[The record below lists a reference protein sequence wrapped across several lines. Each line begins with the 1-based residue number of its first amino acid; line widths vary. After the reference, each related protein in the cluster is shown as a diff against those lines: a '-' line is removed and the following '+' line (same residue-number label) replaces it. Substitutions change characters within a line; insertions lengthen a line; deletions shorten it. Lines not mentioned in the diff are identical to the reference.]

1 MYPMDKFGNK
11 FGTSFQL
18 KIISAL
24 LSDRIFLQMVYDI
37 LKPEYFDS
45 EANEWIVKKTL
56 SHFDVYSELPT
67 LDVFKVEVGKVDRDV
82 LKQSIIDNLKQ
93 VWNLIESDDLDYVKE
108 KSLEFCKNQTFK
120 NAILESVG
128 LLEEGKFDTIKSM
141 IDSAMKAG
149 QDTDI
154 GHEYKLQITERYES
168 TVRDV
173 IPTGWDVLDELADGG
188 FGKGELIMFAA
199 PPGIGKSWALVNVGM
214 AAAKLGKTV
223 VHYTLELNE
232 GYVGQRYDAVLTGTA
247 VPNLKYNIEDVTEQV
262 NNLKGEIILKYWPTK
277 SAGLNTMRA
286 SLDKLKLQGK
296 KPDVIIVDYADL
308 LKGNSRKE
316 RHEELEE
323 IVEGLRGIAGEY
335 ECPLYTAS
343 QINRSGA
350 NDDVITGTSIAGSFS
365 KLMTA
370 DFVVSLSRKIEDKLA
385 GTGRWHVIKNRF
397 GPDGMTLPS
406 KANMSNG
413 RINIYSDDSIDGKNT
428 QKDMKGG
435 ESLVRKNLLQKY
447 NEMKGDID
455 F

>member
-1 MYPMDKFGNK
+1 M
-11 FGTSFQL
+11 
-18 KIISAL
+18 
-24 LSDRIFLQMVYDI
+24 
-37 LKPEYFDS
+37 
-45 EANEWIVKKTL
+45 
-56 SHFDVYSELPT
+56 SHFDSYSSLPT
-67 LDVFKVEVGKVDRDV
+67 LDVFKNEVDKVERDV
-82 LKQSIIDNLKQ
+82 LKQSIVDNLKQ
-93 VWNLIESDDLDYVKE
+93 VWNFLESDDLDYVKE
-108 KSLEFCKNQTFK
+108 QTLEFCKNQTFK
-120 NAILESVG
+120 NAILESVD
-128 LLEEGKFDTIKSM
+128 LLNDGKFDVIKSK
-141 IDSAMKAG
+141 IDNAMKAG

-154 GHEYKLQITERYES
+154 GHEYKENIVERYEA

-173 IPTGWDVLDELADGG
+173 VSCGWDVIDELVDGG

-214 AAAKLGKTV
+214 AAAKKGKTV

-232 GYVGQRYDAVLTGTA
+232 GYVGQRYDAVLTGIA
-247 VPNLKYNIEDVTEQV
+247 VPNLKFNIDDVRTQV
-262 NNLKGEIILKYWPTK
+262 EGLSGDIIVKHWPTK

-296 KPDVIIVDYADL
+296 NPDVIIVDYADL

-335 ECPLYTAS
+335 ECPLFTAS

-350 NDDVITGTSIAGSFS
+350 EDDIITGTKIAGSFS

-413 RINIYSDDSIDGKNT
+413 RINIYSDDSIDGKKT
-428 QKDMKGG
+428 QSDMNKG

-447 NEMKGDID
+447 NEMNPDIS

>member
-1 MYPMDKFGNK
+1 MDKFGNK

-323 IVEGLRGIAGEY
+323 LVEGLRGIAGEY

-350 NDDVITGTSIAGSFS
+350 DADVITGTSIAGSFS

-413 RINIYSDDSIDGKNT
+413 RMLIYSDNSIDGKQT
-428 QKDMKGG
+428 QSDMNKG

-447 NEMKGDID
+447 NELKTDID

>member
-1 MYPMDKFGNK
+1 MDKFGSK

-24 LSDRIFLQMVYDI
+24 LSDKIFFKTVYDI
-37 LKPEYFDS
+37 IKPEYFDS
-45 EANEWIVKKTL
+45 DSNEWILRTL
-56 SHFDVYSELPT
+56 SSHFDRYEKLPT
-67 LDVFKVEVGKVDRDV
+67 LDVFKVELDKVDRDI
-82 LKQSIIDNLKQ
+82 LKVSVVDNLKQ
-93 VWNLIESDDLDYVKE
+93 IWNSLDSEDLDYVKSE
-108 KSLEFCKNQTFK
+108 TIEFCKNQEVK

-128 LLEEGKFDTIKSM
+128 LLQEGKIEQIKTK

-149 QDTDI
+149 QDTNVGHDYKEDI
-154 GHEYKLQITERYES
+154 VDRYES

-173 IPTGWDVLDELADGG
+173 VPTGWDVIDELVDGG
-188 FGKGELIMFAA
+188 FGKGELIIFAA

-214 AAAKLGKTV
+214 SAVRAGKTV

-232 GYVGQRYDAVLTGTA
+232 GYVGQRYDAVLTGIP
-247 VPNLKYNIEDVTEQV
+247 VPNLKYNIDEVTRQV
-262 NNLKGEIILKYWPTK
+262 KNLKGELIVKYWPTK
-277 SAGLNTMRA
+277 TASINSVRA
-286 SLDKLKLQGK
+286 SLDKLKLQDK
-296 KPDVIIVDYADL
+296 EPDIIIIDYADL
-308 LKGNSRKE
+308 IKGNSRRE

-323 IVEGLRGIAGEY
+323 IMESLRGLGGEY
-335 ECPLYTAS
+335 ECPIFTAS

-350 NDDVITGTSIAGSFS
+350 DDDIITGTKIAGSFS

-406 KANMSNG
+406 KANMSTG
-413 RINIYSDDSIDGKNT
+413 VIQIYSSQSANGKQT
-428 QKDMKGG
+428 QNDMNKG
-435 ESLVRKNLLQKY
+435 ESLVRKNLLSKY
-447 NEMKGDID
+447 NEFKGDIS

>member
-1 MYPMDKFGNK
+1 MDKFGNK
-11 FGTSFQL
+11 FGTSFQI

-24 LSDRIFLQMVYDI
+24 LSDRIFLQTVYDI
-37 LKPEYFDS
+37 IKPEMFDS
-45 EANEWIVKKTL
+45 DANEWLVQKTL
-56 SHFDVYSELPT
+56 SHFDEYSQLPT
-67 LDVFKVEVGKVDRDV
+67 LDVFKNEVNKVERDV
-82 LKQSIIDNLKQ
+82 LKQSVVDNLKQ
-93 VWNLIESDDLDYVKE
+93 AWNHLESDDLDYVKE
-108 KSLEFCKNQTFK
+108 QTLEFCKNQTFK
-120 NAILESVG
+120 GAILESVG
-128 LLEEGKFDTIKSM
+128 LLEEGKFDVIKSL

-154 GHEYKLQITERYES
+154 GHEYKENIVERYES
-168 TVRDV
+168 TVRNV
-173 IPTGWDVLDELADGG
+173 IPTGWDAIDELVDGG

-214 AAAKLGKTV
+214 AAAKKGKTV

-232 GYVGQRYDAVLTGTA
+232 GYVGQRYDSVLTGIA
-247 VPNLKYNIEDVTEQV
+247 VPNLKFNLDDVRTQV
-262 NNLKGEIILKYWPTK
+262 ENLSGDIIVKHWPTK

-296 KPDVIIVDYADL
+296 TPDIIIVDYADL

-335 ECPLYTAS
+335 EVPLYTAS

-350 NDDVITGTSIAGSFS
+350 EDDIITGTKIAGSFS

-413 RINIYSDDSIDGKNT
+413 IINIYSDDSIDGKKT
-428 QKDMKGG
+428 QSDMNKG

-447 NEMKGDID
+447 NEMNSDID

>member
-1 MYPMDKFGNK
+1 MDKFGNK
-11 FGTSFQL
+11 FGTSFQI

-24 LSDRIFLQMVYDI
+24 LSDRIFLQTVYDI
-37 LKPEYFDS
+37 IKPEMFDS
-45 EANEWIVKKTL
+45 DANEWLVQKTL
-56 SHFDVYSELPT
+56 SHFDEYSQLPT
-67 LDVFKVEVGKVDRDV
+67 LDVFKNEVNKVERDV
-82 LKQSIIDNLKQ
+82 LKHSVVDNLKQ
-93 VWNLIESDDLDYVKE
+93 AWNHLESDDLDYVKE
-108 KSLEFCKNQTFK
+108 KTLEFCKNQTFK
-120 NAILESVG
+120 GAILESVG
-128 LLEEGKFDTIKSM
+128 LLEEGKFDVIKSL

-149 QDTDI
+149 QDTDV
-154 GHEYKLQITERYES
+154 GHEYKENIVERYES
-168 TVRDV
+168 TVRNV
-173 IPTGWDVLDELADGG
+173 VPTGWDAIDELVDGG
-188 FGKGELIMFAA
+188 FGKGVLIMFAA

-214 AAAKLGKTV
+214 AAAKKGKTV

-232 GYVGQRYDAVLTGTA
+232 GYVGQRYDSVLTGIA
-247 VPNLKYNIEDVTEQV
+247 VPNLKFNLDDVRTQV
-262 NNLKGEIILKYWPTK
+262 ENLSGDIIVKHWPTK

-296 KPDVIIVDYADL
+296 NPDIIIVDYADL

-335 ECPLYTAS
+335 EVPLYTAS

-350 NDDVITGTSIAGSFS
+350 EDDIITGTKIAGSFS

-413 RINIYSDDSIDGKNT
+413 IINIYSDDSIDGKKT
-428 QKDMKGG
+428 QSDMNKG

-447 NEMKGDID
+447 NELKGDID

>member
-1 MYPMDKFGNK
+1 MEKLGNK

-18 KIISAL
+18 KVISAL
-24 LSDRIFLQMVYDI
+24 LSDRIFLQTVYDI
-37 LKPEYFDS
+37 LKPENFDS
-45 EANEWIVKKTL
+45 ESNEWLVKKIF
-56 SHFDVYSELPT
+56 SHFDSFSEIPT
-67 LDVFKVEVGKVDRDV
+67 LDVFKVEISSIERDV
-82 LKQSIIDNLKQ
+82 LKQSILDNLKQ
-93 VWNLIESDDLDYVKE
+93 VWNQLESDDLDYVKVTT
-108 KSLEFCKNQTFK
+108 LEFCKNQEVK
-120 NAILESVG
+120 NAILESVQ
-128 LLEEGKFDTIKSM
+128 LLETGQFDEIKAK
-141 IDSAMKAG
+141 IDNAMKAG

-154 GHEYKLQITERYES
+154 GHEYKEDIVARYES
-168 TVRDV
+168 SVRDV
-173 IPTGWDVLDELADGG
+173 IPCGWDVIDDLVDGG
-188 FGKGELIMFAA
+188 FGKGELIIFAA

-214 AAAKLGKTV
+214 AAAKAGKTV

-232 GYVGQRYDAVLTGTA
+232 GYVGQRYDSVLTGIP
-247 VPNLKYNIEDVTEQV
+247 VPKLKFEMDEVRSKVNALPGNIVV
-262 NNLKGEIILKYWPTK
+262 KHWPTK

-296 KPDVIIVDYADL
+296 SPDLIICDYADL
-308 LKGNSRKE
+308 MKGNSRKE

-335 ECPLYTAS
+335 EVPLYTAS

-350 NDDVITGTSIAGSFS
+350 DNDVITGTSIAGSFS

-413 RINIYSDDSIDGKNT
+413 RIDIYSDDSIDGQKT

-447 NEMKGDID
+447 NELKGDID

>member
-1 MYPMDKFGNK
+1 MDKFGNK
-11 FGTSFQL
+11 FGTSFQI

-24 LSDRIFLQMVYDI
+24 LSDRIFLQTVYDI
-37 LKPEYFDS
+37 LKPEMFDS
-45 EANEWIVKKTL
+45 EANEWLVTKTL
-56 SHFDVYSELPT
+56 SHFDNYSKLPT
-67 LDVFKVEVGKVDRDV
+67 LDVFKNEVDKVERDV

-93 VWNLIESDDLDYVKE
+93 VWHQLESEDLDYVKE
-108 KSLEFCKNQTFK
+108 QTLEFCKNQTFK
-120 NAILESVG
+120 SAILESVG
-128 LLEEGKFDTIKSM
+128 LLEEGKFDVIKSK

-154 GHEYKLQITERYES
+154 GHEYKENIVERYES
-168 TVRDV
+168 TVRNV
-173 IPTGWDVLDELADGG
+173 IPSGWDVIDELVDGG

-214 AAAKLGKTV
+214 AAAKAGKTV

-232 GYVGQRYDAVLTGTA
+232 GYVGQRYDAVLTGIA
-247 VPNLKYNIEDVTEQV
+247 VPNLKYNIEDVTTQV
-262 NNLKGEIILKYWPTK
+262 GNLGGELIIKYWPTK
-277 SAGLNTMRA
+277 SAGLNTLRA

-296 KPDVIIVDYADL
+296 NPDVIIVDYADL

-350 NDDVITGTSIAGSFS
+350 EDDIITGTKIAGSFS

-370 DFVVSLSRKIEDKLA
+370 DFMVSLSRKIEDKLA

-413 RINIYSDDSIDGKNT
+413 RINIYSDDSIDGKKT
-428 QKDMKGG
+428 QSDMSKG

-447 NEMKGDID
+447 NDMKGDID

>member
-1 MYPMDKFGNK
+1 MDKFGNK
-11 FGTSFQL
+11 FGTSFQI

-24 LSDRIFLQMVYDI
+24 ISDRIFLQTVYDI
-37 LKPEYFDS
+37 IKPEYFDS
-45 EANEWIVKKTL
+45 ESNEWVVKKIL
-56 SHFDVYSELPT
+56 SHFDEYGELPT
-67 LDVFKVEVGKVDRDV
+67 LDVFKVEVNKIDRDV
-82 LKQSIIDNLKQ
+82 LKQSIVDNLKQ
-93 VWNLIESDDLDYVKE
+93 VWNGLESDDLDYVKE
-108 KSLEFCKNQTFK
+108 KTLEFCKNQTFK

-128 LLEEGKFDTIKSM
+128 LLEEGKFDIIKSK
-141 IDSAMKAG
+141 IDDAMKAG

-154 GHEYKLQITERYES
+154 GHEYKLHIKERYES
-168 TVRDV
+168 TIRDV
-173 IPTGWDVLDELADGG
+173 IPTGWDVIDELADGG

-214 AAAKLGKTV
+214 AAAKAGKTV

-247 VPNLKYNIEDVTEQV
+247 VPNLKYNIEDVSNQV
-262 NNLKGEIILKYWPTK
+262 NNLKGELILKYWPTK
-277 SAGLNTMRA
+277 SAGLNAMRA

-296 KPDVIIVDYADL
+296 NPDVIIVDYADL

-335 ECPLYTAS
+335 ECPMYTAS

-413 RINIYSDDSIDGKNT
+413 RINIYSDDSIDGKKT
-428 QKDMKGG
+428 TSDMSKG

-455 F
+455 V

>member
-1 MYPMDKFGNK
+1 MDKFGNK
-11 FGTSFQL
+11 FGTSFQI
-18 KIISAL
+18 KIISSL
-24 LSDRIFLQMVYDI
+24 LADRIFLQQVYDI
-37 LKPEYFDS
+37 IRPEMFDS
-45 EANEWIVKKTL
+45 EAHEWIVTKTL
-56 SHFDVYSELPT
+56 SHFDGFQQLPT
-67 LDVFKVEVGKVDRDV
+67 LDVFKNEVAKVERDV
-82 LKQSIIDNLKQ
+82 LKQSIVDNLKQ
-93 VWNLIESDDLDYVKE
+93 VWNGLESDDLEYVKE

-120 NAILESVG
+120 NAILESVD
-128 LLEEGKFDTIKSM
+128 LLSDGKFDIIKSK
-141 IDSAMKAG
+141 IDDAMKAG

-154 GHEYKLQITERYES
+154 GHEYKENIIERYES
-168 TVRDV
+168 TVRNV
-173 IPTGWDVLDELADGG
+173 IPCGWDAIDELVDGG

-232 GYVGQRYDAVLTGTA
+232 GYVGQRYDSVLTGIP
-247 VPNLKYNIEDVTEQV
+247 VPKLKFEIDEVRKQV
-262 NNLKGEIILKYWPTK
+262 EGLSGDIVVKHWPTK

-296 KPDVIIVDYADL
+296 TPDIIICDYADL

-335 ECPLYTAS
+335 EVPLFTAS

-350 NDDVITGTSIAGSFS
+350 DNDVITGTSIAGSFS
-365 KLMTA
+365 KMMTA

-413 RINIYSDDSIDGKNT
+413 RINIYSDDSIDGKKT
-428 QKDMKGG
+428 QSDMNKG

>member
-1 MYPMDKFGNK
+1 MDTLGNK
-11 FGTSFQL
+11 FGTSFQI

-24 LSDRIFLQMVYDI
+24 LSDRIFLQTVYDI
-37 LKPEYFDS
+37 LKPEMFDS
-45 EANEWIVKKTL
+45 EANEWLVTKTL
-56 SHFDVYSELPT
+56 SHFDTYSKLPT
-67 LDVFKVEVGKVDRDV
+67 LDVFKTEVDRVERDV
-82 LKQSIIDNLKQ
+82 LKQSIVDNLKQ
-93 VWNLIESDDLDYVKE
+93 AWNLLESEDLDYVKE
-108 KSLEFCKNQTFK
+108 KTLEFCKNQTFK

-128 LLEEGKFDTIKSM
+128 LLEEGKFDVIKSK

-154 GHEYKLQITERYES
+154 GHEYKENIVERYES
-168 TVRDV
+168 TIRDV
-173 IPTGWDVLDELADGG
+173 IPTGWDVIDELVDGG
-188 FGKGELIMFAA
+188 FGKGELVIFAA
-199 PPGIGKSWALVNVGM
+199 PPGIGKSWALINIGM
-214 AAAKLGKTV
+214 AAAKAGKTV

-232 GYVGQRYDAVLTGTA
+232 GYVGQRYDAVLTGIA
-247 VPNLKYNIEDVTEQV
+247 VPNLKFSLDDVKSQV
-262 NNLKGEIILKYWPTK
+262 GNLNGELIIKYWPTK
-277 SAGLNTMRA
+277 SAGLNALRA

-296 KPDVIIVDYADL
+296 NPDVIIVDYADL

-323 IVEGLRGIAGEY
+323 LVEGLRGIAGEY
-335 ECPLYTAS
+335 ECPLFTAS

-350 NDDVITGTSIAGSFS
+350 EDDIITGTKIAGSFS

-413 RINIYSDDSIDGKNT
+413 RIQIFSDDSIDGKKT
-428 QKDMKGG
+428 QQDMSKG

-447 NEMKGDID
+447 NEMRGDID

>member
-1 MYPMDKFGNK
+1 MDKFGNK
-11 FGTSFQL
+11 FGTSFQI
-18 KIISAL
+18 KILSSL
-24 LSDRIFLQMVYDI
+24 LSDRIFLQQMYDI
-37 LKPEYFDS
+37 LKPEMFDS
-45 EANEWIVKKTL
+45 EANEWIVTKTL
-56 SHFDVYSELPT
+56 KHFDNFSQLPT
-67 LDVFKVEVGKVDRDV
+67 LDVFKTEVDRVERDV
-82 LKQSIIDNLKQ
+82 LKQSIVDNLKQ
-93 VWNLIESDDLDYVKE
+93 VWIGLESDDLQYVKE
-108 KSLEFCKNQTFK
+108 QSLEFCKNQTFK
-120 NAILESVG
+120 NAILESVD
-128 LLEEGKFDTIKSM
+128 LLSDGKFDVIKSK
-141 IDSAMKAG
+141 IDDAMKAG
-149 QDTDI
+149 QDTDV
-154 GHEYKLQITERYES
+154 GHEYKENIVERYES
-168 TVRDV
+168 TVRNI
-173 IPTGWDVLDELADGG
+173 IPTGWDAIDELVDGG

-214 AAAKLGKTV
+214 AAAKKGKTV

-232 GYVGQRYDAVLTGTA
+232 GYVGQRYDSVLTGIA
-247 VPNLKYNIEDVTEQV
+247 VPNLKFNLDDVRTQV
-262 NNLKGEIILKYWPTK
+262 GELSGDIIVKHWPTK

-296 KPDVIIVDYADL
+296 SPDVIIVDYADL

-335 ECPLYTAS
+335 ECPLFTAS

-350 NDDVITGTSIAGSFS
+350 EDDIITGTKIAGSFS

-413 RINIYSDDSIDGKNT
+413 RINIYSDDSIDGKKT
-428 QKDMKGG
+428 QSDMNKG

-447 NEMKGDID
+447 NEMNSDIG

>member
-1 MYPMDKFGNK
+1 MEKLGNK

-18 KIISAL
+18 KVISAL
-24 LSDRIFLQMVYDI
+24 LSDRIFLQTVYDI
-37 LKPEYFDS
+37 LKPENFDS
-45 EANEWIVKKTL
+45 ESNEWLVKKIF
-56 SHFDVYSELPT
+56 SHFDSFSEIPT
-67 LDVFKVEVGKVDRDV
+67 LDVFKVEISSIERDV
-82 LKQSIIDNLKQ
+82 LKQSILDNLKQ
-93 VWNLIESDDLDYVKE
+93 VWNQLESDDLDYVKVTT
-108 KSLEFCKNQTFK
+108 LEFCKNQEVK
-120 NAILESVG
+120 NAILESVQ
-128 LLEEGKFDTIKSM
+128 LLETGQFDEIKAK
-141 IDSAMKAG
+141 IDNAMKAG

-154 GHEYKLQITERYES
+154 GHEYKEDIVARYES
-168 TVRDV
+168 SVRDV
-173 IPTGWDVLDELADGG
+173 IPCGWDVIDDLVDGG
-188 FGKGELIMFAA
+188 FGKGELIIFAA

-214 AAAKLGKTV
+214 AAAKAGKTV

-232 GYVGQRYDAVLTGTA
+232 GYVGQRYDSVLTGIP
-247 VPNLKYNIEDVTEQV
+247 VPKLKFEMDEVRSKVNALPGNIVV
-262 NNLKGEIILKYWPTK
+262 KHWPTK

-286 SLDKLKLQGK
+286 SLDKLHLQGK
-296 KPDVIIVDYADL
+296 KPDLIICDYADL
-308 LKGNSRKE
+308 MKGNSRKE

-335 ECPLYTAS
+335 EVPLFTAS

-350 NDDVITGTSIAGSFS
+350 DNDVITGTSIAGSFS

-413 RINIYSDDSIDGKNT
+413 RIDIYSDDSIDGQKT

-447 NEMKGDID
+447 NELKGDID

>member
-1 MYPMDKFGNK
+1 MDKFGNK
-11 FGTSFQL
+11 FGTSFQI

-24 LSDRIFLQMVYDI
+24 LSDRIFLQTVYDI
-37 LKPEYFDS
+37 IKPEMFDS
-45 EANEWIVKKTL
+45 DANEWLVQKTL
-56 SHFDVYSELPT
+56 SHFDEYSQLPT
-67 LDVFKVEVGKVDRDV
+67 LDVFKNEVNKVERDV
-82 LKQSIIDNLKQ
+82 LKQSIVDNLKQ
-93 VWNLIESDDLDYVKE
+93 AWNHLESDDLDYVKE
-108 KSLEFCKNQTFK
+108 QTLEFCKNQTFK
-120 NAILESVG
+120 GAILESVG
-128 LLEEGKFDTIKSM
+128 LLEEGKFDVIKSL

-154 GHEYKLQITERYES
+154 GHEYKENIIERYES
-168 TVRDV
+168 TVRNV
-173 IPTGWDVLDELADGG
+173 IPTGWDAIDELVDGG

-214 AAAKLGKTV
+214 AAAKKGKTV

-232 GYVGQRYDAVLTGTA
+232 GYVGQRYDSVLTGIA
-247 VPNLKYNIEDVTEQV
+247 VPNLKFNLDDVRTQV
-262 NNLKGEIILKYWPTK
+262 ENLSGDIIVKHWPTK

-296 KPDVIIVDYADL
+296 TPDIIIVDYADL

-335 ECPLYTAS
+335 EVPLYTAS

-350 NDDVITGTSIAGSFS
+350 EDDIITGTKIAGSFS

-413 RINIYSDDSIDGKNT
+413 IINIYSDDSIDGKKT
-428 QKDMKGG
+428 QSDMNKG

-447 NEMKGDID
+447 NEMNTDIG

>member
-1 MYPMDKFGNK
+1 MDKFGNK
-11 FGTSFQL
+11 FGTSFQI
-18 KIISAL
+18 KIVSAL
-24 LSDRIFLQMVYDI
+24 LSDRIFLQTVYDI
-37 LKPEYFDS
+37 LKPEMFDS
-45 EANEWIVKKTL
+45 EANEWLVTKTL
-56 SHFDVYSELPT
+56 SHFDNYSKLPT
-67 LDVFKVEVGKVDRDV
+67 LDVFKNEVDKVERDV

-93 VWNLIESDDLDYVKE
+93 VWHQLESEDLDYVKE
-108 KSLEFCKNQTFK
+108 QTLEFCKNQTFK
-120 NAILESVG
+120 SAILESVG
-128 LLEEGKFDTIKSM
+128 LLEEGKFDVIKSK

-154 GHEYKLQITERYES
+154 GHEYKENITERYES
-168 TVRDV
+168 TVRNV
-173 IPTGWDVLDELADGG
+173 IPSGWDVIDELVDGG
-188 FGKGELIMFAA
+188 FGKGELIIFAA

-214 AAAKLGKTV
+214 AAAKAGKTV

-232 GYVGQRYDAVLTGTA
+232 GYVGQRYDAVLTGIA
-247 VPNLKYNIEDVTEQV
+247 VPNLKYNIEDVTTQV
-262 NNLKGEIILKYWPTK
+262 GNLGGELIIKYWPTK
-277 SAGLNTMRA
+277 SAGLNTLRA

-296 KPDVIIVDYADL
+296 NPDVIIVDYADL

-350 NDDVITGTSIAGSFS
+350 EDDIITGTKIAGSFS

-370 DFVVSLSRKIEDKLA
+370 DFMVSLSRKIEDKLA

-413 RINIYSDDSIDGKNT
+413 RINIYSDDSIDGKKT
-428 QKDMKGG
+428 QSDMSKG

-447 NEMKGDID
+447 NDMKGDID

>member
-1 MYPMDKFGNK
+1 MDKFGNK
-11 FGTSFQL
+11 FGTSFQI
-18 KIISAL
+18 KIISSL
-24 LSDRIFLQMVYDI
+24 LSDKIFLQQMYDI
-37 LKPEYFDS
+37 LKPEMFDS
-45 EANEWIVKKTL
+45 EANEWLVNKTL
-56 SHFDVYSELPT
+56 NHFDNFSQLPT
-67 LDVFKVEVGKVDRDV
+67 LDVFKNEVAKVERDV
-82 LKQSIIDNLKQ
+82 LKQSIVDNLKQ
-93 VWNLIESDDLDYVKE
+93 VWNGLESDDLEYVKE

-120 NAILESVG
+120 NAILESVD
-128 LLEEGKFDTIKSM
+128 LLSDGKFDVIKSK

-154 GHEYKLQITERYES
+154 GHEYKENIIERYES
-168 TVRDV
+168 TVRNV
-173 IPTGWDVLDELADGG
+173 IPCGWDAIDELVDGG

-232 GYVGQRYDAVLTGTA
+232 GYVGQRYDSVLTGIP
-247 VPNLKYNIEDVTEQV
+247 VPKLKFEIDEVRKQV
-262 NNLKGEIILKYWPTK
+262 EGLSGDIVVKHWPTK

-296 KPDVIIVDYADL
+296 TPDIIICDYADL

-335 ECPLYTAS
+335 EVPLFTAS

-350 NDDVITGTSIAGSFS
+350 DNDVITGTSIAGSFS
-365 KLMTA
+365 KMMTA

-413 RINIYSDDSIDGKNT
+413 RINIYSDDSIDGKKT
-428 QKDMKGG
+428 QSDMNKG

>member
-1 MYPMDKFGNK
+1 MDKFGNK
-11 FGTSFQL
+11 FGTSFQI
-18 KIISAL
+18 KIISSL
-24 LSDRIFLQMVYDI
+24 LSDKIFLQQMYDI
-37 LKPEYFDS
+37 LKPEMFDS
-45 EANEWIVKKTL
+45 EANEWLVNQTL
-56 SHFDVYSELPT
+56 QHFDNFSQLPT
-67 LDVFKVEVGKVDRDV
+67 LDVFKNEVAKVERDV
-82 LKQSIIDNLKQ
+82 LKQSIVDNLKQ
-93 VWNLIESDDLDYVKE
+93 VWNGLESDDLEYVKE

-120 NAILESVG
+120 NAILESVD
-128 LLEEGKFDTIKSM
+128 LLSDGKFDIIKSK
-141 IDSAMKAG
+141 IDDAMKAG

-154 GHEYKLQITERYES
+154 GHEYKENIIERYES
-168 TVRDV
+168 TVRNV
-173 IPTGWDVLDELADGG
+173 IPCGWDAIDELVDGG

-232 GYVGQRYDAVLTGTA
+232 GYVGQRYDSVLTGIP
-247 VPNLKYNIEDVTEQV
+247 VPKLKFEIDEVRKQV
-262 NNLKGEIILKYWPTK
+262 EGLSGDIVVKHWPTK

-296 KPDVIIVDYADL
+296 TPDIIICDYADL

-335 ECPLYTAS
+335 EVPLFTAS

-350 NDDVITGTSIAGSFS
+350 DNDVITGTSIAGSFS
-365 KLMTA
+365 KMMTA

-413 RINIYSDDSIDGKNT
+413 RINIYSDDSIDGKKT
-428 QKDMKGG
+428 QSDMNKG

>member
-1 MYPMDKFGNK
+1 MDKFGNK
-11 FGTSFQL
+11 FGTSFQI

-24 LSDRIFLQMVYDI
+24 LSDRIFLQTVYDI
-37 LKPEYFDS
+37 IKPEMFDS
-45 EANEWIVKKTL
+45 DANEWLVQKTL
-56 SHFDVYSELPT
+56 SHFDEYSQLPT
-67 LDVFKVEVGKVDRDV
+67 LDVFKNEVNKVERDV
-82 LKQSIIDNLKQ
+82 LKHSVVDNLKQ
-93 VWNLIESDDLDYVKE
+93 AWNHLESDDLDYVKE
-108 KSLEFCKNQTFK
+108 KTLEFCKNQTFK
-120 NAILESVG
+120 GAILESVG
-128 LLEEGKFDTIKSM
+128 LLEEGKFDVIKSL

-149 QDTDI
+149 QDTDV
-154 GHEYKLQITERYES
+154 GHEYKENIVERYES
-168 TVRDV
+168 TVRNV
-173 IPTGWDVLDELADGG
+173 VPTGWDAIDELVDGG

-214 AAAKLGKTV
+214 AAAKKGKTV

-232 GYVGQRYDAVLTGTA
+232 GYVGQRYDSVLTGIA
-247 VPNLKYNIEDVTEQV
+247 VPNLKFNLDDVRTQV
-262 NNLKGEIILKYWPTK
+262 ENLSGDIIVKHWPTK

-296 KPDVIIVDYADL
+296 NPDIIIVDYADL

-335 ECPLYTAS
+335 EVPLYTAS

-350 NDDVITGTSIAGSFS
+350 EDDIITGTKIAGSFS

-413 RINIYSDDSIDGKNT
+413 IINIYSDDSIDGKKT
-428 QKDMKGG
+428 QSDMNKG
-435 ESLVRKNLLQKY
+435 ESLVRKNLLQ
-447 NEMKGDID
+447 NITN
-455 F
+455 